1 MDKNF
6 GSGSDMAVSDGMAD
20 ADMRRDDD
28 DRRGGSDDDRRG
40 GSGDDMR
47 GDMQFGGSSM
57 TLEMDDSDSMRL

>member
-1 MDKNF
+1 
-6 GSGSDMAVSDGMAD
+6 MAVSVAD

-47 GDMQFGGSSM
+47 GDMEFGGSSIVM
-57 TLEMDDSDSMRL
+57 EMDDSDSMRL

>member
-1 MDKNF
+1 MP
-6 GSGSDMAVSDGMAD
+6 VSDGMAEP
-20 ADMRRDDD
+20 DMRKDDD

-47 GDMQFGGSSM
+47 GDMEFGGSSM